1 MDADQIRIGDWVLE
15 VRRNRLHRDG
25 ESIALE
31 PLATEVLAHFA
42 AHPGKV
48 VSTDELVEEV
58 WARKFVG
65 DAPVYRV
72 VAELRRALQD
82 DARRPQYIETIRK
95 RGYRLVADVE
105 VLAGDGG
112 VAPQQIG
119 QAQAPAADAPS
130 DTIIEQPLSR
140 APARSAMRR
149 GLIILIGFAIAVGFL
164 LINRFAINSG
174 PEDGQSA
181 TNIGSTASIA
191 ILPFSNLSD
200 DPDTEYFGDGL
211 AEELLNLLATVD
223 GLRVAART
231 SSFHFK
237 GKNPTIGEVAGLL
250 DVATVL
256 EGSVRRSDDTIR
268 VIVKLVDA
276 DSGEQLWS
284 ARYERPL
291 ADLFA
296 VQDDIAN
303 QIIDA
308 LAPRIGGAQKPKIES
323 DTGKI
328 TPDQFERFLLARRH
342 FHEGTD
348 DSIET
353 ARDQFL
359 ALTKVAPGYAPAWA
373 WLARSWLAMR
383 IGVSTETARQS
394 ARDAVDT
401 ALLLDPQE
409 AMAYIAEGRLNA
421 RNANISA
428 ALESYD
434 RALELDP
441 NLVDAYL
448 ERQSALVELGKPD
461 LAIAS
466 LYKARSIDP
475 LHPRVLT
482 DLAHLLNLQG
492 NPEEALHN
500 IDKLALVNPVAA
512 ISAEIH
518 LLEDNYEIGRA
529 LYLYEQ
535 TGRGGSIEFAFFS
548 LAVDLHHE
556 IAERGDSPLLPVALA
571 RVGRREQALEALGVV
586 KDRIGNGH
594 LRADIEFQTHIILGN
609 FELAHEQLWQRW
621 SSQGSESAQAE
632 MSILDRIALGA
643 LVVKLGRIDQ
653 SASVMDALRQDAVAA
668 SELHTAVFHLQ
679 RGLIAGVE
687 GDLDEAYEHLSA
699 AADNGFLGFWLYGTP
714 TPHPWLFDTDPRF
727 ERVFARFTQSR
738 DRQVA
743 ILNRLRQTK
752 PTPEEVRQEFLA
764 ELAKR

>member
-1 MDADQIRIGDWVLE
+1 M
-15 VRRNRLHRDG
+15 
-25 ESIALE
+25 
-31 PLATEVLAHFA
+31 
-42 AHPGKV
+42 
-48 VSTDELVEEV
+48 
-58 WARKFVG
+58 
-65 DAPVYRV
+65 
-72 VAELRRALQD
+72 
-82 DARRPQYIETIRK
+82 
-95 RGYRLVADVE
+95 
-105 VLAGDGG
+105 
-112 VAPQQIG
+112 
-119 QAQAPAADAPS
+119 
-130 DTIIEQPLSR
+130 
-140 APARSAMRR
+140 
-149 GLIILIGFAIAVGFL
+149 
-164 LINRFAINSG
+164 
-174 PEDGQSA
+174 
-181 TNIGSTASIA
+181 
-191 ILPFSNLSD
+191 
-200 DPDTEYFGDGL
+200 
-211 AEELLNLLATVD
+211 LN
-223 GLRVAART
+223 
-231 SSFHFK
+231 
-237 GKNPTIGEVAGLL
+237 
-250 DVATVL
+250 VATVL

-268 VIVKLVDA
+268 VIVTLVDA

-308 LAPRIGGAQKPKIES
+308 LAPRIAGAQQPKIES
-323 DTGKI
+323 DTGNI
-328 TPDQFERFLLARRH
+328 SPNQFERFLLARRH

-348 DSIET
+348 DSIEM

-359 ALTKVAPGYAPAWA
+359 ALTKVAPGYAAAWA
-373 WLARSWLAMR
+373 WLARSWVAMR
-383 IGVSTETARQS
+383 VGASTESARQS
-394 ARDAVDT
+394 ARDAIDT

-409 AMAYIAEGRLNA
+409 AMAYIAEGSLHT
-421 RNANISA
+421 RNANFSA
-428 ALESYD
+428 ALASYD

-466 LYKARSIDP
+466 LYEARSIDP

-482 DLAHLLNLQG
+482 DLAHMLNLQG
-492 NPEEALHN
+492 KTEEALDN

-535 TGRGGSIEFAFFS
+535 TGRSGSLEFGFFS

-556 IAERGDSPLLPVALA
+556 IAERADSPLLPVALA
-571 RVGRREQALEALGVV
+571 RVGRHEAALEALEVV
-586 KDRIGNGH
+586 KGRIGNRH

-643 LVVKLGRIDQ
+643 LIVKLGRVDQ
-653 SASVMDALRQDAVAA
+653 ISPIMDVLRQDAVAA

-687 GDLDEAYEHLSA
+687 GNLDEAYDHLSA
-699 AADNGFLGFWLYGTP
+699 AADDGFFGFWIYGTP
-714 TPHPWLFDTDPRF
+714 IPHPWLYDSDPRI
-727 ERVFARFTQSR
+727 ERLFTRYAQSR

-743 ILNRLRQTK
+743 ILNRLRRAE
-752 PTPEEVRQEFLA
+752 PTPAEVRQEFLA
-764 ELAKR
+764 ELANQ